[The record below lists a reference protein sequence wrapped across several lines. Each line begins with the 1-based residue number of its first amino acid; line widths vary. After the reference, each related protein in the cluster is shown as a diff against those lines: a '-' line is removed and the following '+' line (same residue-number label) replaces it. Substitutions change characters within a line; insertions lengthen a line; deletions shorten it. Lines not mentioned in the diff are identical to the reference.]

1 MADKKYNA
9 NPLVSIVMPAYNSE
23 QYIER
28 AITSVINQSVNDW
41 ELLVIDD
48 GSKDH
53 TCQIVKQMAMEDS
66 RIRLY
71 CNESNMGVAKTR
83 NRALDMSR
91 GAYVAFLD
99 SDDMWYPQKLEN
111 QIRAIKE
118 KNADMVYTSY
128 RLVTPSDGGT
138 RAEYIVPERVDLS
151 AMLAQ
156 NYIGCSTVLMSHKLA
171 ADYRFSTECYH
182 EDYAL
187 WLRMLQQGVTMI
199 GLSKVQVD
207 YTYYPTSKAG
217 NKFRSAKKR
226 WNIYRQYLGLSRWKS
241 LTYFLQYAVS
251 GIKKYQHMVR

>member
-1 MADKKYNA
+1 MMEKMYSSA
-9 NPLVSIVMPAYNSE
+9 PLVSVVMPAYNAE
-23 QYIER
+23 QYINR
-28 AITSVINQSVNDW
+28 AVSSVVNQSVEDW

-48 GSKDH
+48 FSQDN
-53 TCQIVKQMAMEDS
+53 TYQVVKQMAMEDS
-66 RIRLY
+66 RIKLHR
-71 CNESNMGVAKTR
+71 NESNMGVARTR

-99 SDDMWYPQKLEN
+99 SDDMWYPQKLVN

-199 GLSKVQVD
+199 GLSEVQVD

-241 LTYFLQYAVS
+241 LAYFLQYAAS
-251 GIKKYQHMVR
+251 GIKKYRQLVR

>member
-111 QIRAIKE
+111 QIRALEGK
-118 KNADMVYTSY
+118 KADLAYASY
-128 RLVTPSDGGT
+128 RLVTPMEGGSCVD
-138 RAEYIVPERVDLS
+138 YIVPESVDLKS
-151 AMLAQ
+151 MLSQ
-156 NYIGCSTVLMSHKLA
+156 NYIGCSTVMMTRALA
-171 ADYRFSTECYH
+171 DNFRFSTECYH

-187 WLRMLQQGVTMI
+187 WLQMLRQGVKMVGSREI
-199 GLSKVQVD
+199 MVD

-217 NKFRSAKKR
+217 NKIRSAKNR
-226 WNIYRQYLGLSRWKS
+226 WNIYRNHLGLSVWES
-241 LTYFLQYAVS
+241 LAYFAQYAVA
-251 GIKKYQHMVR
+251 GVNKYRKLER